1 MGPNMLNACSLW
13 RSCEACTLVCWFNPK
28 WFMKIWLLKSTIS
41 VAWRVPRAMF
51 LVYWFKT
58 LSNDRRLYIYIMSY
72 VDTST
77 GNPSLSLAISPSKT
91 HRNLSFVFFP
101 NGFPNSTFP
110 LHPFNILQPLWRS
123 SSNAIPILHGN
134 TIGSSPFPVP
144 GSNRFPTISAA
155 SEPISLTTLKHTC
168 RSCERSTPA
177 TWNSTCGEARPG
189 THWKPRWDSCGI
201 QHGIVGFSVW
211 WTSEDEISSRC
222 TGEAKERLEEW
233 VVCQH

>member
-1 MGPNMLNACSLW
+1 MPAACEDPVKLAHLFVGSIPNDLWKSDCLNLPFLLPGGSPELCF
-13 RSCEACTLVCWFNPK
+13 WFTG
-28 WFMKIWLLKSTIS
+28 LKPCPTIE
-41 VAWRVPRAMF
+41 
-51 LVYWFKT
+51 
-58 LSNDRRLYIYIMSY
+58 DYIYIMSY